1 MRHDFHKVIDLG
13 TEFNLEDKAETIA
26 YFSSTIDIA
35 EIDATLPDGQII
47 KNGLVV
53 YKICFDLLWEIIDFP
68 ACYDIQC
75 FLGNE

>member
-1 MRHDFHKVIDLG
+1 LSEVLIERFKKDFPHFSPLWINV
-13 TEFNLEDKAETIA
+13 NQETIIEA
-26 YFSSTIDIA
+26 VEQKYCTF
-35 EIDATLPDGQII
+35 DGQII